1 MLLER
6 AKYMHTLEFLYDYE
20 YADMSL
26 RQIEIRAPLKLLALR
41 CKSLSDPRLKMI
53 SQQLAKT
60 LEELRLE
67 NCENITSEGL

>member
-1 MLLER
+1 ME
-6 AKYMHTLEFLYDYE
+6 KLEFLYDYE
-20 YADMSL
+20 HCNWSL
-26 RQIEIRAPLKLLALR
+26 RQIKIRAPLKLLALR
-41 CKSLSDPRLKMI
+41 CKSLSDLSLKMI